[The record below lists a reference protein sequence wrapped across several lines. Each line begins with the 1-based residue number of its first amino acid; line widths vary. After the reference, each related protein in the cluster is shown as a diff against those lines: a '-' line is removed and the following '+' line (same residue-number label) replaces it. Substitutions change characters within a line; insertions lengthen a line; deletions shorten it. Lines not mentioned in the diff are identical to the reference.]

1 MANNTVKFDIK
12 AAIDTRGLDEFQS
25 QLGELRSTAEPLDR
39 VLGQAVKSI
48 KEWAEASRLSER
60 NTAAAT
66 SAINALTSA
75 MTAGGSEWKKGTQAA
90 NDLNRTLRETVNAAN
105 AAKAALAAPA
115 RATGIAGQ
123 QIADMR
129 KGLQDLTIGS
139 TQYLSL
145 LQQITEREALV
156 GRRTGRAGVV
166 AANQAFEGALLTRG
180 YGAPDRLQAMPDTT
194 AALRQRL
201 SELSEALPNLIR
213 GQEDYLAA
221 AREMRQIENELAR
234 DVSRSVS
241 ETNALTAARKR
252 LADTTRL
259 SAQSSRS
266 GFAAFSSSIAGDLAV
281 ERSIRRSEEKRQR
294 DFIRSLPEGATLSP
308 GYAQPIGPE
317 ISPQSAAA
325 LNQQYQ
331 KLADALPLVARGG
344 ERYLQ
349 ISREMRQIER
359 DLARDMSRSTDET
372 NALAAARKR
381 LADATS
387 LSRSSRGS
395 GFAAWSGSV
404 NDRLDTQNAIDQYRQ
419 QQGLPVGFRSGAAQF
434 TQGQNTAQL
443 GPAAPTEL
451 LGSIDGIRIA
461 DSTAKIQTLGR
472 TYDQVAQQIRDT
484 AQAAGGSTRALQAE
498 RQAWEQLQASVAP
511 ATREYKQ
518 AGREMQR
525 LDRQLGTSTRGERF
539 LESAGAISAGAFFG
553 GPEGLAG
560 GLLGMAVGGPGAAL
574 GGASIGAQL
583 GIVRKS
589 IGDAA
594 TYSAEIG
601 KLRIA
606 LKGVVGDTE
615 EYNKALGVVSSV
627 SRSLNI
633 PVQEATQGFT
643 RLAAAVV
650 GAGGNVGDA
659 EVVFKGVTSA
669 IKATGGSS
677 QDAQSAV
684 LALSQVFSKGKVS
697 AEELQGQLGERL
709 PGAVTLFAQ
718 ATGRTLPQLSKDLEQ
733 GTVGLNDLMRFTEL
747 LSSKYAANALTIA
760 RSTEDSGARQALAL
774 SNLREEFGKTFMPL
788 GAALQDGASSWA
800 EYTASVLSNINKII
814 QRYEILKGVLNI
826 GGTALLG
833 ATPVIGPL
841 IAGMSIGGQR
851 NQSPQGRLANAGSTT
866 MYSDAQGN
874 VYDTATGK
882 LLLSGGR
889 ANTNFA
895 DPKSDKSDEEARKAA
910 EREERKR
917 QEEASRQQRLELQ
930 LNNDRVRLDEQR
942 AENAIRLEDRI
953 FQHRQELMRRER
965 EQQLQLDQLRQ
976 QRLLVNLTP
985 EGRAAVAPLVD
996 VLNRL
1001 RDLSG
1006 QRQTLRDQLEAA
1018 KQQERSAQRRSENTQ
1033 RFNGAY
1039 REDSQSNNRISIG
1052 DQFISQL
1059 TGGQFEEVAG
1069 LQPLPLQRMYRQM
1082 GRQVQRWTDMV
1093 QNEAE
1098 YFLKKTYGS
1107 KKPLI
1112 PQEIIDSTIERV
1124 RIITDTI
1131 QSFDP
1136 LEVQF
1141 RELENSARGRSGNAR
1156 SRLAAPSLEA
1166 IDAIFSEIRDEV
1178 RDTARRA
1185 ANRAGSSFAELGG
1198 LTQDL
1203 SDFLTDGQHKILSDA
1218 IKQVSRD
1225 SLSRSFLETRFGIDF
1240 GTLFRESANTADPA
1254 QGRLKGGRG
1263 AAGGRD
1269 SLAPP
1274 DLQRSPSGGIDYLRQ
1289 YREIQELMEPPRITP
1304 GVESQFDG
1312 ASLGPLLK
1320 KFGSIAALG
1329 YIPVTIENPDV
1340 IAQATGRI
1348 VQHFHGDPSRP
1359 GYDRRGHGLESNAHD
1374 HFGFDSEA
1382 TTRRVMQELRRRGYQ
1397 VTRFG
1402 VRSGHLTNSLHYSN
1416 RAFDVPWS
1424 QFGSGP
1430 IGPNDFARSRRLRA
1444 EVEEILG
1451 LAPGATT
1458 TLANGRE
1465 IRTPGAAS
1473 AAMRAASAQG
1483 NLLEARA
1490 SVGAVEKEFAA
1501 LERDFPKFVDAITG
1515 LGIDQTLQSLREQ
1528 ELALRDNYKEWQI
1541 RNRMTQE
1548 GYKPEQIEFE
1558 VQRNKYLKDQER
1570 SITAINRVLEDQE
1583 PILQKLLKPEEYAK
1597 FMEMVAKT
1605 KSEIQNQTNNVV
1617 NAQAALVQAQLD
1629 PYNQWRNKI
1638 VELNKSLRDFNDI
1651 QKLAMDM
1658 SGQFSSNLANGFSTA
1673 ASSIITGNGSIQQSF
1688 ADLFNNIAKMFIDT
1702 IARVLADQATSFLLD
1717 LLKPAVSSIAP
1728 GPVAVANN
1736 IVPRAGF
1743 MGPGFATGGV
1753 SSGPTSGYPVTLH
1766 GTEAIVPLPNGRAIP
1781 VEMKGSG
1788 GTNVVVNVNMTT
1800 GETNVSSS
1808 EGDGRLLGTAI
1819 SDAVQ
1824 AELIRQQRPGGIL
1837 YRR

>member
-60 NTAAAT
+60 NTAAAA

-115 RATGIAGQ
+115 RTTGIAGQ

-201 SELSEALPNLIR
+201 SELSQEFPNVIR
-213 GQEDYLAA
+213 GSERYIQIAT
-221 AREMRQIENELAR
+221 EMRTIESQLAR
-234 DVSRSVS
+234 DL
-241 ETNALTAARKR
+241 TGTTQAL
-252 LADTTRL
+252 
-259 SAQSSRS
+259 
-266 GFAAFSSSIAGDLAV
+266 
-281 ERSIRRSEEKRQR
+281 RQR
-294 DFIRSLPEGATLSP
+294 SAATQAKIDAVRAYNEQAIRERVINGEMSVAERRRTAFGDVPQAMRTESGAFIAPPYRSSGYTGMGSM
-308 GYAQPIGPE
+308 YAQPIGPE

-395 GFAAWSGSV
+395 GFAAWSSSV

-841 IAGMSIGGQR
+841 IAGMSVGGQR
-851 NQSPQGRLANAGSTT
+851 NQSPQGRLANTGSTT

-895 DPKSDKSDEEARKAA
+895 DPKSDKSDEKARKAT

-976 QRLLVNLTP
+976 QTLIAGLSP
-985 EGRAAVAPLVD
+985 EGRAAVGPIQELVQ
-996 VLNRL
+996 RL
-1001 RDLSG
+1001 QGVDQG
-1006 QRQTLRDQLEAA
+1006 RQALKDQLAA
-1018 KQQERSAQRRSENTQ
+1018 AQQELKSAKLRAENAQRFGAMYQTEERFAPAVSSGIAVSGIIAKTGNT
-1033 RFNGAY
+1033 G
-1039 REDSQSNNRISIG
+1039 
-1052 DQFISQL
+1052 
-1059 TGGQFEEVAG
+1059 
-1069 LQPLPLQRMYRQM
+1069 
-1082 GRQVQRWTDMV
+1082 
-1093 QNEAE
+1093 
-1098 YFLKKTYGS
+1098 
-1107 KKPLI
+1107 
-1112 PQEIIDSTIERV
+1112 DSTGPHLDARWADKRPITAADVDRYLRV
-1124 RIITDTI
+1124 NGRPPSSFGIT
-1131 QSFDP
+1131 SPYGPRSLF
-1136 LEVQF
+1136 
-1141 RELENSARGRSGNAR
+1141 GRSFHSG
-1156 SRLAAPSLEA
+1156 
-1166 IDAIFSEIRDEV
+1166 V
-1178 RDTARRA
+1178 
-1185 ANRAGSSFAELGG
+1185 
-1198 LTQDL
+1198 
-1203 SDFLTDGQHKILSDA
+1203 
-1218 IKQVSRD
+1218 
-1225 SLSRSFLETRFGIDF
+1225 DF
-1240 GTLFRESANTADPA
+1240 GTPSGSGISLVNGAKLLRNLGNT
-1254 QGRLKGGRG
+1254 G
-1263 AAGGRD
+1263 AGGYAIEIMTDQGPMRLLHLQAGTAA
-1269 SLAPP
+1269 SGSSAP
-1274 DLQRSPSGGIDYLRQ
+1274 
-1289 YREIQELMEPPRITP
+1289 T
-1304 GVESQFDG
+1304 
-1312 ASLGPLLK
+1312 
-1320 KFGSIAALG
+1320 
-1329 YIPVTIENPDV
+1329 
-1340 IAQATGRI
+1340 
-1348 VQHFHGDPSRP
+1348 
-1359 GYDRRGHGLESNAHD
+1359 
-1374 HFGFDSEA
+1374 
-1382 TTRRVMQELRRRGYQ
+1382 
-1397 VTRFG
+1397 
-1402 VRSGHLTNSLHYSN
+1402 
-1416 RAFDVPWS
+1416 
-1424 QFGSGP
+1424 
-1430 IGPNDFARSRRLRA
+1430 
-1444 EVEEILG
+1444 
-1451 LAPGATT
+1451 TT

-1473 AAMRAASAQG
+1473 AALRAAGSAG
-1483 NLLEARA
+1483 E
-1490 SVGAVEKEFAA
+1490 VETAQA
-1501 LERDFPKFVDAITG
+1501 LVDSLQKQIEQLTKFDPKI
-1515 LGIDQTLQSLREQ
+1515 IDQSVQLSIAQITQSLNDQ
-1528 ELALRDNYKEWQI
+1528 QQALQDNYQEWQI
-1541 RNRMTQE
+1541 RNRLQLE
-1548 GYKPEQIEFE
+1548 NVKPELIEFE
-1558 VQRNKYLKDQER
+1558 VRKTKALNDQER
-1570 SITAINRVLEDQE
+1570 AIKGITVNLEANRAVLEKAFEAQGKNPAEEYSNLVNSVTTAIKDRTANV
-1583 PILQKLLKPEEYAK
+1583 IA
-1597 FMEMVAKT
+1597 
-1605 KSEIQNQTNNVV
+1605 IQRDM
-1617 NAQAALVQAQLD
+1617 AQAATD
-1629 PYNQWRNKI
+1629 PLIAWQSKMNDLGR
-1638 VELNKSLRDFNDI
+1638 SLEVFNDK
-1651 QKLAMDM
+1651 QKLAISLSD
-1658 SGQFSSNLANGFSTA
+1658 QFTSNLAGGFSSA
-1673 ASSIITGNGSIQQSF
+1673 ASSIINGNSSIQQSF

-1702 IARVLADQATSFLLD
+1702 IARVLADQATSFLLN
-1717 LLKPAVSSIAP
+1717 LFKPAVSSIAP
-1728 GPVAVANN
+1728 GPVAVANG